1 MTNQLKN
8 KRIEDLP
15 DILTPQQVADYLGI
29 SRKKVYELCQVN
41 PDLGGL
47 ISFSIGKSRKI
58 EKSTLLIW
66 LESLKKGELP

>member
-29 SRKKVYELCQVN
+29 SRKKVYELCQMK
-41 PDLGGL
+41 PDYGGL
-47 ISFSIGKSRKI
+47 QSFSIGKSRKI

-66 LESLKKGELP
+66 LDSLKKGELP

>member
-29 SRKKVYELCQVN
+29 SRKKVYELCQIK
-41 PDLGGL
+41 PDYGGL
-47 ISFSIGKSRKI
+47 KSFLIGKSRKI
-58 EKSTLLIW
+58 EKMTLLLW
-66 LESLKKGELP
+66 LESLKEGVLP